1 MAKTIVLLSLLL
13 FITACLPVPLSF
25 VDIRKQTKIGFI
37 VDDAAP
43 KKETVSFTM
52 DEPGIFFQ
60 PTLRIS
66 GQNVDNVAMSLQ
78 AVSNEEISVRLSIE
92 MVKLS
97 SYGGFFPPFI
107 PLFPYM
113 RETLIPSRRDE
124 NLKVRVLYFAEK
136 PLENN
141 YHFTNLYLED
151 GIKRIYPLE
160 QFNLNIA
167 KGKKAFDQILIEFPI
182 TNREAEDKILRL
194 ETIKS
199 DRQTFAPVSG
209 KLKLYK
215 SWDKEWMFFGGF
227 ICINC

>member
-1 MAKTIVLLSLLL
+1 MAKIFVLLPILL
-13 FITACLPVPLSF
+13 FIVSCFPVPLSF
-25 VDIRKQTKIGFI
+25 VDIRKQTNIGFI
-37 VDDAAP
+37 TKNTSP
-43 KKETVSFTM
+43 KKEKISFTM

-60 PTLRIS
+60 PTLKIS
-66 GQNVDNVAMSLQ
+66 GQNVDNIAMSLQ

-92 MVKLS
+92 MLKLS
-97 SYGGFFPPFI
+97 SYGGLFPPFI

-124 NLKVRVLYFAEK
+124 NLKVRVFYFAEK
-136 PLENN
+136 PLANS

-151 GIKRIYPLE
+151 GIKRIYPLDK
-160 QFNLNIA
+160 FDLHIA
-167 KGKKAFDQILIEFPI
+167 KGKKAFDQISIEFPI
-182 TNREAEDKILRL
+182 TNREAEGKVLHL

-199 DRQTFAPVSG
+199 DIQTFSPVSG

-215 SWDKEWMFFGGF
+215 SWNKEWVFFGGF